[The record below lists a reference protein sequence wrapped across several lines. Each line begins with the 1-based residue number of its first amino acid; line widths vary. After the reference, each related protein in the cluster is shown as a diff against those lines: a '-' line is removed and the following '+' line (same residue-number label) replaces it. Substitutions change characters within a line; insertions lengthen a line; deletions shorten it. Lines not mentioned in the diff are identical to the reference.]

1 MAEKKKKF
9 LNEWWSQFL
18 TSILGTA
25 IGLGLTVGV
34 DRVVENRNH
43 EESQRLTAMMV
54 IHDIDESIETL
65 KKIIEEDETGHNAT
79 MYAMHRID
87 DLENV
92 ADSTQDVVITYLM
105 EGLSFNTD
113 LQFNESGEQMF
124 HSTQDSWKN
133 LDDLTF
139 IRNVEEIYKDRSM
152 LKNDLYSSAFWTKPV
167 NKRESDSLYTN
178 SDVFDSDQNIVT
190 FLRRV
195 LTSRRCQTYLR
206 TYGQRQSYLNELLHD
221 WQNKNNENKFLMNIS
236 DEDLKEFVEKT
247 VRQSRAAQEQDLI
260 GTWINVIAKDITYEH
275 EFHADHTYKNIFVNT
290 LTHQACVG
298 RALVKATTMGTWSI
312 EGDSVIIVL
321 NPSTLVVD
329 IDDSGLK
336 YTPEMHDS
344 ITLGNKEYKDW
355 YVKEFRQ
362 SIQTTGARQARATN
376 IDRTG
381 QMLELTTSEKETTH
395 YRRKK

>member
-1 MAEKKKKF
+1 MAEKKKF

-65 KKIIEEDETGHNAT
+65 KKIIEEDDAGHNAT
-79 MYAMHRID
+79 MYALHRID

-92 ADSTQDVVITYLM
+92 ADSTQEIVINYLM

-152 LKNDLYSSAFWTKPV
+152 LKNDLYSSVFWMKPV
-167 NKRESDSLYTN
+167 TKRESDSLYTN
-178 SDVFDSDQNIVT
+178 SDVFDSDQNIVA

-206 TYGQRQSYLNELLHD
+206 TYGQRHSYLNELLHD

-260 GTWINVIAKDITYEH
+260 GTWINVIAKDITNEH
-275 EFHADHTYKNIFVNT
+275 EFHADHTYKNIFVST
-290 LTHQACVG
+290 FTHQACSG
-298 RALVKATTMGTWSI
+298 RALVKATTMGTWSV

-329 IDDSGLK
+329 IDDSDLK
-336 YTPEMHDS
+336 YTPEMRDS
-344 ITLGNKEYKDW
+344 ITRGNKEYKDW
-355 YVKEFRQ
+355 YAKELLHN
-362 SIQTTGARQARATN
+362 IQIKGARRARATN

-381 QMLELTTSEKETTH
+381 QMLELTTSEKETSH
-395 YRRKK
+395 YVRKK